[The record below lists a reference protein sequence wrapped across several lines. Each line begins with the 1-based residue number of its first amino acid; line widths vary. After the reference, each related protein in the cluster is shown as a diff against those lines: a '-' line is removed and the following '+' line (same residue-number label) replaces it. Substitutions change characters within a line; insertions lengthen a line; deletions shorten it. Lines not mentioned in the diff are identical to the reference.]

1 MTTSLKA
8 GVIGWPIT
16 QSRSPLIH
24 TTWLKEHNING
35 SYDKYPVKPEEL
47 SNFINDLK
55 ENGFSGINVTI
66 PHKEA
71 VMSLADAITDDAKA
85 IGAANTLWFEDGKL
99 IAGNTD
105 GFGFITHLKTSAPNW
120 QANAPVMVLGAG
132 GAARAILYALIQ
144 QGVPEIRL
152 TNRTIERAQN
162 LASEFGNIIKVIPW
176 EQKDQALQECSLL
189 VNTTS
194 LGMTDKPPLKI
205 NIELLP
211 ETAVC
216 YDIVYAPLET
226 ELLKAARQKDLIAID
241 GLGMLLHQA
250 VPGFE
255 KWFGIR
261 PQVTKSLYEKIIKD
275 LQPSEL
281 KEASC

>member
-1 MTTSLKA
+1 MTTPLKA

-24 TTWLKEHNING
+24 TTWLKEHHING
-35 SYDKYPVKPEEL
+35 SYDKHAVKPEEL

-66 PHKEA
+66 PHKES
-71 VMSLADAITDDAKA
+71 VLNFADVITDDAKV

-120 QANAPVMVLGAG
+120 QATAPVMVLGAG

-144 QGVPEIRL
+144 EGVPEIRL

-162 LASEFGNIIKVIPW
+162 LASEFGNTIKVIPW
-176 EQKDQALQECSLL
+176 EQKEKALENCSLL

-194 LGMTDKPPLKI
+194 LGMTDKPPLEI
-205 NIELLP
+205 NIEPLP
-211 ETAVC
+211 VTAVC

-226 ELLKAARQKDLIAID
+226 ELLKAARKKGLVAID

-255 KWFGIR
+255 KWFGTR
-261 PQVTKSLYEKIIKD
+261 PQVTKSLYEKVIID
-275 LQPSEL
+275 LQPPAT